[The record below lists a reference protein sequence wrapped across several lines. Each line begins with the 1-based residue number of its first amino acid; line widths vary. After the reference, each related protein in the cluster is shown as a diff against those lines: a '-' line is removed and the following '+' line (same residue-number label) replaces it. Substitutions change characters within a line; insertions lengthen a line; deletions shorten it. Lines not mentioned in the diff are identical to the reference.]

1 MFDWYKL
8 LQSKILAMRVE
19 EFLQTL
25 NTSIEHYAYLIKI
38 FIASIAVLI
47 AYNYFFVPTLLLMII
62 GIPMYIYTKTR
73 KDVAIRRF
81 NTDWTAQIPP
91 VELAAPA
98 IESEPKPTLQA

>member
-8 LQSKILAMRVE
+8 LQSKILAMRIE
-19 EFLQTL
+19 EFLPVL
-25 NTSIEHYAYLIKI
+25 NDSIERYALGIKI
-38 FIASIAVLI
+38 FIVATGLFI
-47 AYNYFFVPTLLLMII
+47 AYNYFFVPTLLLMIV

-73 KDVAIRRF
+73 EDVAIRRF

-98 IESEPKPTLQA
+98 IETPTA